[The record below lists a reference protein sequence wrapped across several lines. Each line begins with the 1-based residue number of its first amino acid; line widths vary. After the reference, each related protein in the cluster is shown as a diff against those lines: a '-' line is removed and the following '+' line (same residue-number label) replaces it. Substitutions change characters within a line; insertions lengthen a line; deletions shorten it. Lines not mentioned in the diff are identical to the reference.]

1 MTERIM
7 IPSFQLDPDQN
18 LAQIMDA
25 ARNNPEYQAALDRL
39 VQQDVEWENQQALR
53 LIRVARPVEATA
65 VLLNPRTL
73 ADLQR
78 WATEPPEQSK

>member
-18 LAQIMDA
+18 LSQLMDD

-39 VQQDVEWENQQALR
+39 VQQDVEQENQQALR
-53 LIRVARPVEATA
+53 LMRVPRPVEATA
-65 VLLNPRTL
+65 VLLNLRTL
-73 ADLQR
+73 EDLQR
-78 WATEPPEQSK
+78 RAEEPAE

>member
-18 LAQIMDA
+18 LSQLMDD

-39 VQQDVEWENQQALR
+39 VQQDVEQENQQALR
-53 LIRVARPVEATA
+53 LMRVPRPVEATA
-65 VLLNPRTL
+65 VLLNLRTL
-73 ADLQR
+73 EDLQR
-78 WATEPPEQSK
+78 WAEEPAE